1 MRCTHYM
8 KEEIIR
14 NSGEM
19 MLNQYWE
26 VLNSNN
32 PYFTD
37 MSDDNIIRANIHM
50 LEKKLSIDHIEVDNL
65 LMDKIRYKAREYLD
79 AKIIQ
84 DFLQKDSH
92 YNLNLK

>member
-19 MLNQYWE
+19 MFRKYFE

-32 PYFTD
+32 TYFTGI
-37 MSDDNIIRANIHM
+37 SDDNIIRANIRM
-50 LEKKLSIDHIEVDNL
+50 LEKKLSIDRIEVDNR
-65 LMDKIRYKAREYLD
+65 LMDKIRHRAKAYLYD
-79 AKIIQ
+79 KIIR
-84 DFLQKDSH
+84 
-92 YNLNLK
+92 

>member
-19 MLNQYWE
+19 MFRQYFE

-32 PYFTD
+32 PYFTGV
-37 MSDDNIIRANIHM
+37 SDDNIIRANTRM
-50 LEKKLSIDHIEVDNL
+50 LEKKLSIDRIEVDNL
-65 LMDKIRYKAREYLD
+65 LMDKIRHKAKAYLYAKVIREN
-79 AKIIQ
+79 K
-84 DFLQKDSH
+84 F
-92 YNLNLK
+92 

>member
-19 MLNQYWE
+19 MFRQYFK

-32 PYFTD
+32 PYFTG
-37 MSDDNIIRANIHM
+37 MSDDNIIRANIRI
-50 LEKKLSIDHIEVDNL
+50 LEKKLSIDRIEVDNL
-65 LMDKIRYKAREYLD
+65 LMDKIRHKAKAYLYAKVMREN
-79 AKIIQ
+79 K
-84 DFLQKDSH
+84 F
-92 YNLNLK
+92 

>member
-19 MLNQYWE
+19 MYRQCFE

-32 PYFTD
+32 PYFTG
-37 MSDDNIIRANIHM
+37 MSDDNIIRANIRM
-50 LEKKLSIDHIEVDNL
+50 LEKKLSIDRIEVDNL
-65 LMDKIRYKAREYLD
+65 LMDKIRHKAKAYLYAKVIREN
-79 AKIIQ
+79 KI
-84 DFLQKDSH
+84 
-92 YNLNLK
+92 

>member
-19 MLNQYWE
+19 MFRQYFE

-32 PYFTD
+32 TYFTGI
-37 MSDDNIIRANIHM
+37 SDDNIIRANIRM
-50 LEKKLSIDHIEVDNL
+50 LENKLSIDRIEVDNR
-65 LMDKIRYKAREYLD
+65 LMDKIRHRAKAYLYD
-79 AKIIQ
+79 KIIRQ
-84 DFLQKDSH
+84 NKF
-92 YNLNLK
+92 

>member
-19 MLNQYWE
+19 MFRQYFE

-32 PYFTD
+32 TYFTGI
-37 MSDDNIIRANIHM
+37 SDDNIIRANIRM
-50 LEKKLSIDHIEVDNL
+50 LEQKLSIDRIEVDNL
-65 LMDKIRYKAREYLD
+65 LMDKIRHKAKAYLYAKVIREN
-79 AKIIQ
+79 K
-84 DFLQKDSH
+84 F
-92 YNLNLK
+92 

>member
-19 MLNQYWE
+19 MFRQYFE

-32 PYFTD
+32 PYFTG
-37 MSDDNIIRANIHM
+37 MSDENIIRANIRI
-50 LEKKLSIDHIEVDNL
+50 LEKKLSIDRIEVDNL
-65 LMDKIRYKAREYLD
+65 LMDKIRHKAKAYLYAKVIREN
-79 AKIIQ
+79 K
-84 DFLQKDSH
+84 F
-92 YNLNLK
+92 

>member
-19 MLNQYWE
+19 MFRQYFE

-32 PYFTD
+32 PYFTG
-37 MSDDNIIRANIHM
+37 MSDDNIIRANIRM
-50 LEKKLSIDHIEVDNL
+50 LEKKLSIDHIDVDNL
-65 LMDKIRYKAREYLD
+65 LMDKIRHKAKAYLHAKAIREN
-79 AKIIQ
+79 K
-84 DFLQKDSH
+84 F
-92 YNLNLK
+92 

>member
-19 MLNQYWE
+19 MFRQYFE

-32 PYFTD
+32 PYFTG
-37 MSDDNIIRANIHM
+37 MSDDNIIRANIRM
-50 LEKKLSIDHIEVDNL
+50 LEKKLSIDHIDIDNL
-65 LMDKIRYKAREYLD
+65 LMDKIRHKAKAYLY
-79 AKIIQ
+79 AKIIR
-84 DFLQKDSH
+84 
-92 YNLNLK
+92 

>member
-19 MLNQYWE
+19 MYRQCFE

-32 PYFTD
+32 PYFTG
-37 MSDDNIIRANIHM
+37 MSDDNIIRANIRM
-50 LEKKLSIDHIEVDNL
+50 LEKKLSIDRIDVDDL
-65 LMDKIRYKAREYLD
+65 LMDKIRHKAKAYLYAKVIREN
-79 AKIIQ
+79 K
-84 DFLQKDSH
+84 F
-92 YNLNLK
+92 